1 MVDLLAEVRLIEV
14 AAVILLIARAL
25 VVALLV
31 VAAAVAPQG
40 ESLLPLHA
48 ALLQEK
54 QQKAP
59 L

>member
-31 VAAAVAPQG
+31 VAAVALQS